1 VLSKKTENVGAKPKA
16 IAAKGFSSA
25 FCPLPSLNCRKDT
38 PMAQERQGEIT
49 FKGNPMTLIGPEL
62 NVGDTAPDFNA
73 VAADLSPVN
82 LSTDAGKK
90 RLVIAVPSLDT
101 AVCSLETKKFSD
113 RIKELSGDTVAYVVS
128 MDLPFA
134 QKRYCGS
141 EGVDNIKTVSDY
153 REASFGESFGVL
165 IKELKLLARSVFV
178 IDPNNKITYK
188 EIVNEVTHEPN
199 YDAAIAAAKA

>member
-1 VLSKKTENVGAKPKA
+1 MS
-16 IAAKGFSSA
+16 
-25 FCPLPSLNCRKDT
+25 
-38 PMAQERQGEIT
+38 QERQGVIT
-49 FKGNPMTLIGPEL
+49 FKGNPMTLVGPEL

-73 VAADLSPVN
+73 VGADLSPIN
-82 LSTDAGKK
+82 LSTDAGKT

-113 RIKELSGDTVAYVVS
+113 RVKELSGDTVAYVVS

-134 QKRYCGS
+134 QKRFCGS

-153 REASFGESFGVL
+153 REASFAENYGIL

-188 EIVNEVTHEPN
+188 QIVNEVTNEPD
-199 YDAAIAAAKA
+199 YDAAINAVK